1 MSENQTIAVE
11 TASEEPIILT
21 SVDKRGVGTITINRP
36 QVNNAYNREVIL
48 EAIAAVTT
56 LVGDPKVRIIVVR
69 GNGAHFQAGA
79 DLKWVRANIDLS
91 PEENF
96 QISVDT
102 TNAIRGLNEVPKPTI
117 ALVHGGCFGGGTG
130 IAAACDIVIAS
141 EDAYFAI
148 TEAKWGL
155 MAAPIYPVLLGR
167 MGARHVRRY
176 SITCER
182 FGAAKA
188 QELGLVDEVCPTGGL
203 DEAAAPIIDS
213 ILQVAP
219 DGIATS
225 KQSILECAGM
235 VVDDTWARS
244 LARDHAGKRM
254 TPEGLMSFIEK
265 RPASWYAPYAPKETA
280 AKPAKSK

>member
-1 MSENQTIAVE
+1 MS
-11 TASEEPIILT
+11 ASAAPSAAEKVILT
-21 SVDKRGVGTITINRP
+21 DVDQRGVGTVTINRP
-36 QVNNAYNREVIL
+36 QVNNAYNRDML
-48 EAIAAVTT
+48 LQAIDAVTKFA
-56 LVGDPKVRIIVVR
+56 LDPKVRVIVVR
-69 GNGAHFQAGA
+69 GNGPHFQAGA
-79 DLKWVRANIDLS
+79 DLKWIRGNIELS

-96 QISVDT
+96 LISMDT

-130 IAAACDIVIAS
+130 IAAACDVVIAS

-182 FGAAKA
+182 FGATKAK
-188 QELGLVDEVCPTGGL
+188 ELGLVDEVCPTGGL
-203 DEAAAPIIDS
+203 DAAAEPIIES

-219 DGIATS
+219 GGIATS
-225 KQSILECAGM
+225 KTSILECAGQ
-235 VVDDTWARS
+235 VVDDRRARE
-244 LARDHAGKRM
+244 LARDHAGKRL
-254 TPEGLMSFIEK
+254 TAEAVEGLMSFIEK
-265 RPASWYAPYAPKETA
+265 RPAAWYAPYAKDE
-280 AKPAKSK
+280 

>member
-1 MSENQTIAVE
+1 MLATAKNQSQDSVV
-11 TASEEPIILT
+11 LT
-21 SVDKRGVGTITINRP
+21 SVDERGIGTITLNRP
-36 QVNNAYNREVIL
+36 KVNNAYNRDVIQQ
-48 EAIAAVTT
+48 AVQGVTAFAN
-56 LVGDPKVRIIVVR
+56 DPKVRIIVVR
-69 GNGAHFQAGA
+69 GNGPHFQAGA
-79 DLKWVRANIDLS
+79 DLKWVRANIELS

-130 IAAACDIVIAS
+130 IAAACDVVIAS
-141 EDAYFAI
+141 EDAIFAI

-188 QELGLVDEVCPTGGL
+188 KELGMVDEVCPTGGL
-203 DEAAAPIIDS
+203 DEAAEPIIDA
-213 ILQVAP
+213 ILQGAP

-235 VVDDTWARS
+235 VVDDTWARA
-244 LARDHAGKRM
+244 LARDHAGKRL
-254 TPEGLMSFIEK
+254 TDEAIEGLMSFIEK
-265 RPASWYAPYAPKETA
+265 RPASWYAPYAK
-280 AKPAKSK
+280 K

>member
-1 MSENQTIAVE
+1 MPAQSDKASSSEAV
-11 TASEEPIILT
+11 ILT
-21 SVDKRGVGTITINRP
+21 SVDQRGVGTLTINRP
-36 QVNNAYNREVIL
+36 AVNNAYNREVIVS
-48 EAIAAVTT
+48 AIDAVTKFAN
-56 LVGDPKVRIIVVR
+56 DPNVRVIVVR
-69 GNGAHFQAGA
+69 GNGKHFQAGA
-79 DLKWVRANIDLS
+79 DLKWVRANIELS

-141 EDAYFAI
+141 DDAYFAI

-182 FGAAKA
+182 FGAHKAK
-188 QELGLVDEVCPTGGL
+188 ELGLVDEVCEVGGL
-203 DEAAAPIIDS
+203 DAAAEPIIDA

-225 KQSILECAGM
+225 KRSILECANM
-235 VVDDTWARS
+235 VVDDTLARW
-244 LARDHAGKRM
+244 LARDHAGKRL
-254 TPEGLMSFIEK
+254 TDEAIEGLMSFIEK
-265 RPASWYAPYAPKETA
+265 RPASWYAPYAPDAAGGGKKQKE
-280 AKPAKSK
+280 

>member
-1 MSENQTIAVE
+1 MSAAQSEASGEAVV
-11 TASEEPIILT
+11 LT
-21 SVDKRGVGTITINRP
+21 SVDERGVGTITLNRP
-36 QVNNAYNREVIL
+36 KVNNAYNRQVIL
-48 EAIAAVTT
+48 DSIAAV
-56 LVGDPKVRIIVVR
+56 GAMAADPKVRIIVVR
-69 GNGAHFQAGA
+69 GNGPHFQAGA
-79 DLKWVRANIDLS
+79 DLKWVRANIELS

-141 EDAYFAI
+141 EDAIFAI

-155 MAAPIYPVLLGR
+155 MASPIYPVLIAR
-167 MGARHVRRY
+167 MGTQHVRRY
-176 SITCER
+176 SITSER

-188 QELGLVDEVCPTGGL
+188 KELGLADEICPTGGL
-203 DEAAAPIIDS
+203 DAAAEPIIDA

-219 DGIATS
+219 GGIATS
-225 KQSILECAGM
+225 KQSILECAGIT
-235 VVDDTWARS
+235 VDDTWARA

-254 TPEGLMSFIEK
+254 TPEAIEGLMSFIEK
-265 RPASWYAPYAPKETA
+265 RPPEWYAPYADA
-280 AKPAKSK
+280 AKAKK

>member
-1 MSENQTIAVE
+1 MSGNRTIAVGS
-11 TASEEPIILT
+11 ASAEPIILT
-21 SVDKRGVGTITINRP
+21 SVDDRGVGTMTINRP
-36 QVNNAYNREVIL
+36 QVNNAYNRDML
-48 EAIAAVTT
+48 LQAIDAVTAFAH
-56 LVGDPKVRIIVVR
+56 DPKVRAIVVR
-69 GNGAHFQAGA
+69 GNGPHFQAGA
-79 DLKWVRANIDLS
+79 DLKWIRGNIELS

-96 QISVDT
+96 LISMDT

-130 IAAACDIVIAS
+130 IAAACDVVIAS

-182 FGAAKA
+182 FGAHKA
-188 QELGLVDEVCPTGGL
+188 RELGLADEVCPTGGL
-203 DEAAAPIIDS
+203 DEAAAPIIES

-219 DGIATS
+219 GGIAAS
-225 KQSILECAGM
+225 KTSILECAGM
-235 VVDDTWARS
+235 AVDERRARE
-244 LARDHAGKRM
+244 LARDHAGKRL
-254 TPEGLMSFIEK
+254 TPEAVEGLMSFIEK
-265 RPASWYAPYAPKETA
+265 RPAAWYAPYAKK
-280 AKPAKSK
+280 AK

>member
-1 MSENQTIAVE
+1 MSAKSEPVILSSIDERGIA
-11 TASEEPIILT
+11 TM
-21 SVDKRGVGTITINRP
+21 TINRP
-36 QVNNAYNREVIL
+36 EVNNAYNRDMIQQ
-48 EAIAAVTT
+48 AIAAVTAFAH
-56 LVGDPKVRIIVVR
+56 DPKVRAIVVR
-69 GNGAHFQAGA
+69 GNGKHFQAGA
-79 DLKWVRANIDLS
+79 DLKWIRGNIELS

-96 QISVDT
+96 LISMDT

-130 IAAACDIVIAS
+130 IAAACDVVIAS
-141 EDAYFAI
+141 DDAYFAI

-182 FGAAKA
+182 FGAQKA
-188 QELGLVDEVCPTGGL
+188 QELGLVDEVCPAGGL
-203 DEAAAPIIDS
+203 DEAAAPIIES

-225 KQSILECAGM
+225 KTSILECAGM
-235 VVDDTWARS
+235 VVDDRRARE
-244 LARDHAGKRM
+244 LARDHAGKRL
-254 TPEGLMSFIEK
+254 TDEAVEGLMSFIEK
-265 RPASWYAPYAPKETA
+265 RPASWYAPYAP
-280 AKPAKSK
+280 AKDK

>member
-1 MSENQTIAVE
+1 MSAK
-11 TASEEPIILT
+11 SEPVILT
-21 SVDKRGVGTITINRP
+21 SIDERGVATMTINRP
-36 QVNNAYNREVIL
+36 EVNNAYNREMIQQ
-48 EAIAAVTT
+48 AIAAVTAFAN
-56 LVGDPKVRIIVVR
+56 DPKVRVIVVR
-69 GNGAHFQAGA
+69 GNGKHFQAGA
-79 DLKWVRANIDLS
+79 DLKWIRGNIELT

-96 QISVDT
+96 LISMDT

-130 IAAACDIVIAS
+130 IAAACDVVIAS
-141 EDAYFAI
+141 DDAYFAI

-182 FGAAKA
+182 FGAQKA
-188 QELGLVDEVCPTGGL
+188 QELGLVDEVCPAGGL
-203 DEAAAPIIDS
+203 DEAAAPIIES

-225 KQSILECAGM
+225 KTSILECAGM
-235 VVDDTWARS
+235 VVDDRRARE
-244 LARDHAGKRM
+244 LARDHAGKRL
-254 TPEGLMSFIEK
+254 TDEAVEGLMSFIEK
-265 RPASWYAPYAPKETA
+265 RPASWYAPYAA
-280 AKPAKSK
+280 AKKGNG

>member
-1 MSENQTIAVE
+1 MPA
-11 TASEEPIILT
+11 TAQKPAAAPKIILT
-21 SVDKRGVGTITINRP
+21 KVDKRGVGTITINRP
-36 QVNNAYNREVIL
+36 EVNNAYNRDML
-48 EAIAAVTT
+48 LQAIAAVTK
-56 LVGDPKVRIIVVR
+56 LAHDPKVRVIVIR
-69 GNGAHFQAGA
+69 GNGKHFQAGA
-79 DLKWVRANIDLS
+79 DLKWIRGNIDLS

-96 QISVDT
+96 LISVDT

-130 IAAACDIVIAS
+130 IAAACDVVIAS

-155 MAAPIYPVLLGR
+155 MAGPIYPVLLGR

-182 FGAAKA
+182 FGAEKAK
-188 QELGLVDEVCPTGGL
+188 ELGLVDEVCPAGGL

-219 DGIATS
+219 GGIAES
-225 KQSILECAGM
+225 KKSILECAGM
-235 VVDDTWARS
+235 VVDDRRARE

-254 TPEGLMSFIEK
+254 TDEAVEGLMSFIEK
-265 RPASWYAPYAPKETA
+265 RPASWYAPYADAEK
-280 AKPAKSK
+280 K

>member
-1 MSENQTIAVE
+1 MPAKVKKKAATEA
-11 TASEEPIILT
+11 IILT
-21 SVDKRGVGTITINRP
+21 KVDKRGVGTITINRP
-36 QVNNAYNREVIL
+36 EVNNAYNRDML
-48 EAIAAVTT
+48 LQAIGAVTKFA
-56 LVGDPKVRIIVVR
+56 LDPEVRVIVIR
-69 GNGAHFQAGA
+69 GNGPHFQAGA
-79 DLKWVRANIDLS
+79 DLKWIRGNIELP
-91 PEENF
+91 PEDNF
-96 QISVDT
+96 LISVDT

-130 IAAACDIVIAS
+130 IAAACDVVIAS

-155 MAAPIYPVLLGR
+155 MAGPIYPVLLGR

-182 FGAAKA
+182 FGAEKAK
-188 QELGLVDEVCPTGGL
+188 ELGLVDEVCPVGGL

-219 DGIATS
+219 GGIAAS
-225 KQSILECAGM
+225 KASILECAGM
-235 VVDDTWARS
+235 IVDDRRARE

-254 TPEGLMSFIEK
+254 TDEAVEGLMSFIEK
-265 RPASWYAPYAPKETA
+265 RPASWYVPYARK
-280 AKPAKSK
+280 KK